1 MILIIN
7 SSYTANLTSILTVQ
21 QLAPSINGL
30 ESLIQTN
37 LPIGYQTGSFV
48 RDYLINLNVNPR
60 RLKDLESREM
70 YERALNLGPY
80 SQGGVAAIVDELPY
94 VQLLQASNCR
104 KYTIAGQEFTKSG
117 WGFVSCC
124 SFFVIFYTCFFFKI
138 YFICLKVAFS
148 FKVKLYLGCV

>member
-1 MILIIN
+1 MLLIWLFVILIVN

-30 ESLIQTN
+30 ESLIHTN

-48 RDYLINLNVNPR
+48 RDYLINLNVNPG

-94 VQLLQASNCR
+94 VQLLQASNCQ

-117 WGFVSCC
+117 WGFVSL
-124 SFFVIFYTCFFFKI
+124 FCFLCNILDMLF
-138 YFICLKVAFS
+138 
-148 FKVKLYLGCV
+148 